1 MTNMR
6 YAQKVY
12 SFASPVS
19 SKLHSFVCFLPQFDY
34 SWGRP
39 LDTDRTLCD
48 ILDCITASLH
58 HPQQVS
64 CKMPKKW
71 AVGPLSGGGCI
82 PNIFT
87 QVIPGIR
94 KRKLGKTQCGK
105 LPLATHQ
112 PTNLI
117 VAGSQEWLI
126 QDAMVGC
133 TALPICKV
141 LIQIQNINTCHGNKY
156 ESTKCWFKR
165 YVIDGWQKNTNVNA
179 RPTDNLRNPL
189 NFH

>member
-71 AVGPLSGGGCI
+71 AVGPLSSGGCI

-105 LPLATHQ
+105 LPLAT
-112 PTNLI
+112 PTKSNLE
-117 VAGSQEWLI
+117 VGLLGRVLDESASGPKEAKKWMLTRQEG
-126 QDAMVGC
+126 VNG
-133 TALPICKV
+133 P
-141 LIQIQNINTCHGNKY
+141 
-156 ESTKCWFKR
+156 CWSHSH
-165 YVIDGWQKNTNVNA
+165 VTNGVHA
-179 RPTDNLRNPL
+179 CAA
-189 NFH
+189 